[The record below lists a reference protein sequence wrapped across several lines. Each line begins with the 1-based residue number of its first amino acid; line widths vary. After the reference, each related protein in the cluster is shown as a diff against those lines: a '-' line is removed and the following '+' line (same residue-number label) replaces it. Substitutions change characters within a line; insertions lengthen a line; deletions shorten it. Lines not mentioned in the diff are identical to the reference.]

1 MALSGGGRGPSG
13 GGTRT
18 LVRHAARTLSAPA
31 ASPRSSLRKYFG
43 SVSEVE
49 LDHVQIAAPEGC
61 EEAARAWFGGLLAL
75 EEIEKPERLRERGGA
90 WFALG
95 ERQLHIGVEKAF
107 APARKAHVALRVG
120 AAELDRLAERLA
132 AAGSPVIWD
141 DALPGERR
149 FYSAD
154 PWGNRIE
161 FLAAEAQ
168 ST

>member
-1 MALSGGGRGPSG
+1 
-13 GGTRT
+13 
-18 LVRHAARTLSAPA
+18 
-31 ASPRSSLRKYFG
+31 
-43 SVSEVE
+43 VSEVE

-61 EEAARAWFGGLLAL
+61 EEAARAWFGGLIGL
-75 EEIEKPERLRERGGA
+75 EEIEKPEPLRGRGGV
-90 WFALG
+90 WFTLG
-95 ERQLHIGVEKAF
+95 ERQLHVGVEKEF

-120 AAELDRLAERLA
+120 VAELDGLAERLEG
-132 AAGSPVIWD
+132 AGSPVIWD

-161 FLAAEAQ
+161 FLAAPSR